1 MGRVGRSSSSKCRTG
16 QTGVDNR
23 PPIPPHHTSP
33 EYNILYDPGLA
44 AVVVVAAAE
53 LYYA

>member
-1 MGRVGRSSSSKCRTG
+1 MGRVGGSSSSKCRTG

-33 EYNILYDPGLA
+33 EYIILYDLGLA
-44 AVVVVAAAE
+44 AVVVAAAE